1 MREHTIPQKPAPE
14 VRRPLQESSKQNIIS
29 IPSESTTPSKGVKT
43 IMPTEQLSANDFKFT
58 EENVPPDEMEDSMK
72 LMEEGKE
79 IDNNNMDVIMQE
91 DVAMNVGVSTHPSK
105 G

>member
-43 IMPTEQLSANDFKFT
+43 IMPIEQLSANHFKFT